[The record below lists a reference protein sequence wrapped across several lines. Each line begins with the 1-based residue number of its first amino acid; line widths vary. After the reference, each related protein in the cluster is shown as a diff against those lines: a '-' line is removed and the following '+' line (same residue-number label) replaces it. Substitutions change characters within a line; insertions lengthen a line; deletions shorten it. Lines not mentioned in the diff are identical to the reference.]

1 MKQSLLSVLT
11 KKSLRLLAAL
21 FLVVTSVFSLPQ
33 AAQAFPIYAQ
43 QAYDSP
49 REANGRIVCANC
61 HLAAKPTQVE
71 VPQAVLPDTVFEAV
85 IKIPYDTDAQQVLG
99 SGDLGPLN
107 VGAVLMLPD
116 GFQIAPDD
124 RIPEKMKEEI
134 NGVFY
139 QKYKPD
145 TDNVIVVGPLSGAD
159 HQEIIFPVLSP
170 DPATDP
176 NIHFGKYSVHAGG
189 NRGRG
194 QIYPTGDKTNVN
206 AVTSPAAGLVSSVSE
221 NSVTIT
227 TNDGQTVTESIPAGL
242 EVVVSEGQ
250 AVADGAPL
258 SSDPNVGGFGQ
269 KDTEI
274 VLQSGTR
281 IKWLMVFFS
290 AIMISQTL
298 LVLKKKQVE
307 KVQAAEMN
315 F

>member
-1 MKQSLLSVLT
+1 MT

-21 FLVVTSVFSLPQ
+21 FLVATSVFSLPQ
-33 AAQAFPIYAQ
+33 TAQAFPIYAQ

-61 HLAAKPTQVE
+61 HLAEKPTQVE
-71 VPQAVLPDTVFEAV
+71 VPQAVLPDTVFKAV
-85 IKIPYDTDAQQVLG
+85 VKIPYNTDVPQLLG
-99 SGDLGPLN
+99 SGDSGPLN

-116 GFQIAPDD
+116 GFQIAPED
-124 RIPEKMKEEI
+124 RIPENMKEEI
-134 NGVFY
+134 AGVSF

-145 TDNVIVVGPLSGAD
+145 TDNVIVVGPLPGD
-159 HQEIIFPVLSP
+159 QHQEIVFPVLSP
-170 DPATDP
+170 DPATDK

-206 AVTSPAAGLVSSVSE
+206 PVAASAAGIVSSVSD

-242 EVVVSEGQ
+242 EVVVAEGQ

-258 SSDPNVGGFGQ
+258 TSDPNVGGFGQ

-274 VLQSGTR
+274 VLQSAIR
-281 IKWLMVFFS
+281 IKWLIVFIS

>member
-1 MKQSLLSVLT
+1 MSSLASFPYPKL
-11 KKSLRLLAAL
+11 LRLFQSTLNKPTIAL
-21 FLVVTSVFSLPQ
+21 EKPTV
-33 AAQAFPIYAQ
+33 
-43 QAYDSP
+43 
-49 REANGRIVCANC
+49 RIVCANC

-85 IKIPYDTDAQQVLG
+85 VKIPYDTDAQQVLG

-250 AVADGAPL
+250 AVADGAPSVLTPTWVVLVKKIPKLCCRVALGL
-258 SSDPNVGGFGQ
+258 SG
-269 KDTEI
+269 
-274 VLQSGTR
+274 
-281 IKWLMVFFS
+281 
-290 AIMISQTL
+290 
-298 LVLKKKQVE
+298 
-307 KVQAAEMN
+307 
-315 F
+315 

>member
-85 IKIPYDTDAQQVLG
+85 VKIPYDTDAQQVLG

-250 AVADGAPL
+250 GC
-258 SSDPNVGGFGQ
+258 G
-269 KDTEI
+269 
-274 VLQSGTR
+274 
-281 IKWLMVFFS
+281 
-290 AIMISQTL
+290 
-298 LVLKKKQVE
+298 
-307 KVQAAEMN
+307 
-315 F
+315 